1 VAKATHIPLP
11 DGKNM
16 AILYEDR
23 SILAV
28 DKPAGWILGPDDWQH
43 TRRNLSLQLQD
54 DVREGAFWARSR
66 NLKFVRFIHRLD
78 GPTSGVMLW
87 AKSQG
92 ALEQYSRLFATRG
105 VNKAYLA
112 VTDGI
117 PPEKNWRRRDAIGP
131 EPGAPGRYRVDP
143 EMGKEA
149 ETNFELLDVSGRQ
162 ALVLAEPY
170 SGRTHQIRLHLL
182 ASGCPV
188 AGDELYGKRDD
199 GGLGLRAIRLEFR
212 DPFTKRPICIDAPV
226 KDFCWN
232 YGFRVPDRVREIAS
246 RRDQAPA
253 LPRLDQGSQLDES
266 ADGETALG
274 EGDGEYPDQPPTAV
288 PARRSPPPPR
298 FAPRAPQG
306 PAPTRRSGGPGR
318 PNSGP
323 RRPSG
328 PR

>member
-1 VAKATHIPLP
+1 
-11 DGKNM
+11 M

-43 TRRNLSLQLQD
+43 TRRNLSLHLQD
-54 DVREGAFWARSR
+54 DVCEGAFWARSR

-131 EPGAPGRYRVDP
+131 EPGAPGRYMVDP

-266 ADGETALG
+266 ADVETALG
-274 EGDGEYPDQPPTAV
+274 EGDGEYADQPPTAV
-288 PARRSPPPPR
+288 PARRSPPPAR
-298 FAPRAPQG
+298 FAPRAPHG
-306 PAPTRRSGGPGR
+306 PLPTRRSAGPGR
-318 PNSGP
+318 PNAGP
-323 RRPSG
+323 RRPAG

>member
-1 VAKATHIPLP
+1 
-11 DGKNM
+11 M
-16 AILYEDR
+16 
-23 SILAV
+23 AV
-28 DKPAGWILGPDDWQH
+28 DKPPGWILGPDDWQH

-105 VNKAYLA
+105 VNKVYLA

-117 PPEKNWRRRDAIGP
+117 PPEKTWRRRDAIGP
-131 EPGAPGRYRVDP
+131 EPGSPGRYMVDP
-143 EMGKEA
+143 EAGKEA

-212 DPFTKRPICIDAPV
+212 DPFTRRPICIDAPV

-232 YGFRVPDRVREIAS
+232 YGFRVPDRVREIA
-246 RRDQAPA
+246 RRRNSAPD
-253 LPRLDQGSQLDES
+253 LPRLDQGAELDETP
-266 ADGETALG
+266 DDETAF
-274 EGDGEYPDQPPTAV
+274 GDTGFD
-288 PARRSPPPPR
+288 PAPPPE
-298 FAPRAPQG
+298 FRAR
-306 PAPTRRSGGPGR
+306 PA
-318 PNSGP
+318 P
-323 RRPSG
+323 RRPVRPAPSPRPTGRTGDRSSPAARRPRG

>member
-1 VAKATHIPLP
+1 VAKATHISLP
-11 DGKNM
+11 DGSS
-16 AILYEDR
+16 AAVLYEDR
-23 SILAV
+23 AIMAI

-54 DVREGAFWARSR
+54 DISEGAFWARSR
-66 NLKFVRFIHRLD
+66 NLRFIRFIHRLD

-105 VNKAYLA
+105 VNKTYLA

-117 PPEKNWRRRDAIGP
+117 PREKTWRRRDPIGP
-131 EPGAPGRYRVDP
+131 EAGKPGRYKVDP
-143 EMGKEA
+143 AAGKEA

-182 ASGCPV
+182 AMGCPV
-188 AGDELYGKRDD
+188 AGDELYGKPAD
-199 GGLGLRAIRLEFR
+199 GGLGLRAIRLGFR

-226 KDFCWN
+226 KDFCWS
-232 YGFRVPDRVREIAS
+232 YGFRVPDRVRELAR

-253 LPRLDQGSQLDES
+253 LPKLDEGSQLEVS
-266 ADGETALG
+266 TGGETAWAEPGLDDDMDT
-274 EGDGEYPDQPPTAV
+274 ESPAAQEIPARPSTR
-288 PARRSPPPPR
+288 PARRSPGALQRSP
-298 FAPRAPQG
+298 G
-306 PAPTRRSGGPGR
+306 PARRSP
-318 PNSGP
+318 GP
-323 RRPSG
+323 R
-328 PR
+328 

>member
-1 VAKATHIPLP
+1 
-11 DGKNM
+11 M

-131 EPGAPGRYRVDP
+131 EPGAPGRYMVDP

-274 EGDGEYPDQPPTAV
+274 EGDGEYADQPPTAA

>member
-11 DGKNM
+11 DGYNM
-16 AILYEDR
+16 TILYEDR
-23 SILAV
+23 AILAV
-28 DKPAGWILGPDDWQH
+28 DKPPGWILGPDDWQH
-43 TRRNLSLQLQD
+43 TKRNLSLILQD
-54 DVREGAFWARSR
+54 DVRYGEFWATSR
-66 NLKFVRFIHRLD
+66 NLKFIRFIHRLD

-105 VNKAYLA
+105 VNKTYLA

-117 PPEKNWRRRDAIGP
+117 PQENVWRCRDPIGP

-143 EMGKEA
+143 DAGKEA

-162 ALVLAEPY
+162 SLVLAKPH

-188 AGDELYGKRDD
+188 AGDELYGRRDD

-212 DPFTKRPICIDAPV
+212 DPFTRRPICIDAPV

-232 YGFRVPDRVREIAS
+232 YGFRVPDRVRELAA
-246 RRDQAPA
+246 RRDTAPP
-253 LPRLDQGSQLDES
+253 LPRLNSGAALDES
-266 ADGETALG
+266 SDEEDPNAGGEA
-274 EGDGEYPDQPPTAV
+274 EAQEPPFRA
-288 PARRSPPPPR
+288 PKPPPPLR
-298 FAPRAPQG
+298 QSARPPGTFRQAPRPPRG
-306 PAPTRRSGGPGR
+306 SGR
-318 PNSGP
+318 P
-323 RRPSG
+323 
-328 PR
+328 